1 MKCINNN
8 LYVLIISEERHQPC
22 KKHFLCLPT
31 VVLEIPILRLAPL
44 D

>member
-8 LYVLIISEERHQPC
+8 LCVLIISEERHQPG
-22 KKHFLCLPT
+22 KKHFLCLPI
-31 VVLEIPILRLAPL
+31 VVLEIPLLRLTPL